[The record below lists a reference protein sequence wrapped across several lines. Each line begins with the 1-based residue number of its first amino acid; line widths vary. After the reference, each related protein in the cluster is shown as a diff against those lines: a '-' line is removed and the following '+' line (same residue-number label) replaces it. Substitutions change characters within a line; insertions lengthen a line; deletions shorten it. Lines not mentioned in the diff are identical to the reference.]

1 MAHLD
6 SRALAQFVAV
16 AEALSFRQAAER
28 LHVSQPPLS
37 RAIRDLEDRLG
48 ARLFDRSVRGVAL
61 TPAGRHL
68 LPRARRI
75 LRLLDDAHAEVR
87 AMANAARVVR
97 VGFTS
102 AVEAQTFAGLLDEAP
117 RRQRPAAEI
126 RPSFDTS
133 PRLLRQL
140 HAGRLDAAFVALP
153 VRDEALSLTEV
164 LRQPMVAALP
174 ANHPAARRRRVAL
187 ADLADGPLLWF
198 ERARQPAFFD
208 HCEAIFAQHRFA
220 PPRRKEPADHHVLL
234 AEVAAGRGIAL
245 LPASFAALRRPGA
258 RYVGLREGDEL
269 AVAIA
274 LATPKDRPALHRQL
288 LAGLRRAG

>member
-1 MAHLD
+1 MAPLD

-16 AEALSFRQAAER
+16 AETLSFRQAAER

-37 RAIRDLEDRLG
+37 RAIRELEERLG
-48 ARLFDRSVRGVAL
+48 VRLFDRSVRGVAL

-68 LPRARRI
+68 LPRARRV
-75 LRLLDDAHAEVR
+75 LRLLADTHAELR
-87 AMANAARVVR
+87 AMGDAPHALRI
-97 VGFTS
+97 GFTS

-117 RRQRPAAEI
+117 KRQRPAIEI

-140 HAGRLDAAFVALP
+140 NAGRLDAAFIALP
-153 VRDEALSLTEV
+153 VRDDALSLTEV

-174 ANHPAARRRRVAL
+174 ANHPHARRRRLAL

-208 HCEAIFAQHRFA
+208 HCEAIFARHRFA

-234 AEVAAGRGIAL
+234 AEVAAGRGVAL
-245 LPASFAALRRPGA
+245 LPASFAALRRPGV
-258 RYVGLREGDEL
+258 RYVALREGDEL

-288 LAGLRRAG
+288 LAGLRRPA